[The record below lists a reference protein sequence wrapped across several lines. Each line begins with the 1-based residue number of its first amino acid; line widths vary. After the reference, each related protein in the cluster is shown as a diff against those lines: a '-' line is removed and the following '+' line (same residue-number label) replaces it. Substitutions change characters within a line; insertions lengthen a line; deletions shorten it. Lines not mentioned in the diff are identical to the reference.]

1 MANDRNCSAGIGD
14 LKRLAGTR
22 SRPAVETPPKKARS
36 WMLAVVAIA
45 SVVGA
50 IIVMGA
56 FIDVLVLY
64 LTSTDPV
71 RH

>member
-1 MANDRNCSAGIGD
+1 M
-14 LKRLAGTR
+14 
-22 SRPAVETPPKKARS
+22 ETPPKKARF
-36 WMLAVVAIA
+36 WVLAVVAIA
-45 SVVGA
+45 SVVA
-50 IIVMGA
+50 AVIVMGA

>member
-1 MANDRNCSAGIGD
+1 M
-14 LKRLAGTR
+14 
-22 SRPAVETPPKKARS
+22 ETPPKKARF
-36 WMLAVVAIA
+36 WVLAVVAIA
-45 SVVGA
+45 SVAGA
-50 IIVMGA
+50 IILMGA

>member
-22 SRPAVETPPKKARS
+22 SRPAVETPPKKARY
-36 WMLAVVAIA
+36 WVLAAVAIT

-50 IIVMGA
+50 IILMGA

>member
-22 SRPAVETPPKKARS
+22 SRPSVETPPKKARF
-36 WMLAVVAIA
+36 WVLAVVAIA
-45 SVVGA
+45 SVVA
-50 IIVMGA
+50 AVIVMGA